1 MSNHGDHRWLLRDTT
16 PPVATSALPAEQI
29 PTPPPVRTRHDWRSS
44 RYHFQA
50 DDSSQISEGQTV
62 ASDPFA
68 DGSSLVS
75 PSQTTVPMYTP
86 NNHSV
91 ETVSTRM
98 HIRAGSGIFDGSHNT
113 HDTAG
118 SSELNLVAPI
128 PSNAT
133 STYSVCLSP
142 TGHYRGRPLLLEE
155 KSLEQSGDNALHP
168 LILGTT
174 LQAAGARLRALLDEA
189 RRK

>member
-1 MSNHGDHRWLLRDTT
+1 LLRDTT
-16 PPVATSALPAEQI
+16 PFVATSTLLTEQI

-44 RYHFQA
+44 GYHFQA

-68 DGSSLVS
+68 DGSSMIS
-75 PSQTTVPMYTP
+75 PSQTTVPIYTS
-86 NNHSV
+86 NDHSV

-98 HIRAGSGIFDGSHNT
+98 HHRAGSEIFDGSHNT
-113 HDTAG
+113 HDTVG
-118 SSELNLVAPI
+118 SSELNLVAPV
-128 PSNAT
+128 PSGAT
-133 STYSVCLSP
+133 STYSVCFSP

-155 KSLEQSGDNALHP
+155 KSLEQSGDNALHSHM
-168 LILGTT
+168 LGTT